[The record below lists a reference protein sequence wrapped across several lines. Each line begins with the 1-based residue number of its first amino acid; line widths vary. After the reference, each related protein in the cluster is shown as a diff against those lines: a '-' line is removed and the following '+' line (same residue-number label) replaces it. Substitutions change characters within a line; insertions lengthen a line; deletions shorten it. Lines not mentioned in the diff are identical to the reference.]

1 MSHIQPHV
9 RLGSRIAAVLCAL
22 VLVAA
27 IPGIAQA
34 HVNRQVGPYAFLV
47 VLVEEPTF
55 EDNHAGFKFWVRRD
69 EVPVLGLEST
79 VHAIATGHGQRVELA
94 VPPVDGVG
102 FYVLDHSTDKVA
114 FDPLG
119 GGSWTLELTGSVEGK
134 PIDVTF
140 PVTFPSYPRVAA
152 GQPVPAASPV
162 GDPSPAPPIALLVA
176 AFVPLAAVVAAWA
189 SRSRRGLH
197 TS

>member
-1 MSHIQPHV
+1 M
-9 RLGSRIAAVLCAL
+9 RLRRVLPVFLFLAAAFPAV
-22 VLVAA
+22 VD
-27 IPGIAQA
+27 G

-69 EVPVLGLEST
+69 EVPVVGLEST
-79 VHAIATGHGQRVELA
+79 VQAVATGHGQRVELI

-102 FYVLDHSTDKVA
+102 FYVLDQSLDNVA

-119 GGSWTLELTGSVEGK
+119 GGSWTLELTGSVEGT

-152 GQPVPAASPV
+152 GQPAPATSPV
-162 GDPSPAPPIALLVA
+162 GDTSATPPIALLVA
-176 AFVPLAAVVAAWA
+176 ALVPLAAVLAAWA
-189 SRSRRGLH
+189 TRARRGLH

>member
-1 MSHIQPHV
+1 MSVTRRSKQAH
-9 RLGSRIAAVLCAL
+9 LRIGLLIGLLATCAFPAL
-22 VLVAA
+22 
-27 IPGIAQA
+27 AQA

-102 FYVLDHSTDKVA
+102 FYVLD
-114 FDPLG
+114 
-119 GGSWTLELTGSVEGK
+119 
-134 PIDVTF
+134 
-140 PVTFPSYPRVAA
+140 
-152 GQPVPAASPV
+152 
-162 GDPSPAPPIALLVA
+162 
-176 AFVPLAAVVAAWA
+176 
-189 SRSRRGLH
+189 
-197 TS
+197 